1 MQNTNTKKIERL
13 KIQITRASGPAPYN
27 LSDSGLAASQH
38 RYQLKENHF
47 MGICLCKFLLVFEF
61 FFRVQQSI

>member
-27 LSDSGLAASQH
+27 LSDSGLAASTTQISVERKPFYGH
-38 RYQLKENHF
+38 LP
-47 MGICLCKFLLVFEF
+47 I
-61 FFRVQQSI
+61 